1 MFQIN
6 RIFLQ
11 ILAVLIFTQ
20 MPEKLINQDSIAS
33 SKIRICFSKASGKKT
48 YSFYTKWLNS
58 YDYNIE
64 CIDLWPLSQ
73 RNALLELEKSD
84 GLILVGGPDVQ
95 PAYYHKPEELKRCT
109 VEAKRDSFDFSL
121 IKKATELKIPVLGIC
136 RGLQVL
142 NIAYG
147 GSLVVDIPADI
158 GVKVSHKSVG
168 NENCTHKISI
178 LQGSDLRKII
188 NDSISIV
195 NSYHHQA
202 IEKLADCF
210 KIVAFAEDGIP
221 EAIEWKDPAGKPF
234 LMAVQWHPERMEF
247 KEPLSCEIAK
257 QFISEAKKYQLLKK
271 NL

>member
-1 MFQIN
+1 MFLIN

-20 MPEKLINQDSIAS
+20 MPEKLINQDNIAS

-48 YSFYTKWLNS
+48 YSFYTKWLSS
-58 YDYNIE
+58 YDNNIE
-64 CIDLWPLSQ
+64 CVDLWPLSIEK
-73 RNALLELEKSD
+73 ALHELEKSD

-95 PAYYHKPEELKRCT
+95 PAYYHKPEELKRCV
-109 VEAKRDSFDFSL
+109 VEAKRDTFDFAL
-121 IKKATELKIPVLGIC
+121 IKKANELKIPVLGIC

-142 NIAYG
+142 NIAFG

-168 NENCTHKISI
+168 EERCNHKINI
-178 LQGSDLRKII
+178 LHSSVLGKII
-188 NDSISIV
+188 NDSIGIA

-210 KIVAFAEDGIP
+210 KIIAFAEDGIP
-221 EAIEWKDPAGKPF
+221 EAIEWKEPAGKPF
-234 LMAVQWHPERMEF
+234 LMAVQWHPEKATQKPELS
-247 KEPLSCEIAK
+247 KPLGDNYLRHVREYSK
-257 QFISEAKKYQLLKK
+257 SGK
-271 NL
+271 